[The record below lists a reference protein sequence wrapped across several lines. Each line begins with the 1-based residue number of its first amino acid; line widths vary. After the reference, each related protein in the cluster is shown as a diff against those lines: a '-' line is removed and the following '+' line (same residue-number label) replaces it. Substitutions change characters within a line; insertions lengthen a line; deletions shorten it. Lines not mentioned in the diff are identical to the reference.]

1 MKILSFA
8 NQKGGEGK
16 SALTKLAA
24 GALSMAP
31 FNLKVLVIDADT
43 QGSIIAHRN
52 RDIATLGEDYEFP
65 YAVEFSFP
73 DKLPELITKLKKER
87 EYDIIFVDMP
97 GRGYGDDINT
107 LLSCLDVAIVPIA
120 KGDEDADASLDFLEN
135 LKRHNEVRVRAK
147 YPKLE
152 LYILYNKFDNTS
164 NAKASVEIFEAIK
177 EDFGITKQILFLPLR
192 EDFQNYSPKTNTSI
206 LLELKG
212 KKGHKEDTYEAF
224 YEICKF
230 IKKRII

>member
-24 GALSMAP
+24 GALSMPP
-31 FNLKVLVIDADT
+31 FHFKVLVIDADT

-52 RDIATLGEDYEFP
+52 RDVATLGEDYEFP
-65 YAVEFSFP
+65 YDVEFSFP
-73 DKLPELITKLKKER
+73 NKLPELVTKLKKENK
-87 EYDIIFVDMP
+87 YDIMFVDMP
-97 GRGYGDDINT
+97 GRGYGDDIDV

-135 LKRHNEVRVRAK
+135 LKRHNEEREKTK
-147 YPKLE
+147 YPKLD
-152 LYILYNKFDNTS
+152 LYILYNKFDNTA

-177 EDFGITKQILFLPLR
+177 NEFGIEKQILFLPLR

-212 KKGHKEDTYEAF
+212 KQGYKKDTYESF
-224 YEICKF
+224 LEFCKF
-230 IKKRII
+230 IKKII

>member
-16 SALTKLAA
+16 SALTKLTA

-65 YAVEFSFP
+65 YKVEFSFP
-73 DKLPELITKLKKER
+73 EKLPKLITTIKQQGK
-87 EYDIIFVDMP
+87 YDVVLIDMP
-97 GRGYGDDINT
+97 GRGYGDDINV
-107 LLSCLDVAIVPIA
+107 LLSCLDIAIIPIA
-120 KGDEDADASLDFLEN
+120 KGDEDTDASLDFLEN
-135 LKRHNEVRVRAK
+135 LKQHNDERKKAK
-147 YPKLE
+147 YPKLN
-152 LYILYNKFDNTS
+152 LYILYNKFDNTA

-177 EDFGITKQILFLPLR
+177 EEFGIEEKILFLPLR
-192 EDFQNYSPKTNTSI
+192 EDFQNYSPKTSTSI

-212 KKGHKEDTYEAF
+212 KQGHKKDTYESF
-224 YEICKF
+224 IEFCKF
-230 IKKRII
+230 IKKII

>member
-16 SALTKLAA
+16 SALTKLSA

-52 RDIATLGEDYEFP
+52 RDIATLGDEYKFP
-65 YAVEFSFP
+65 YDVEFSFP
-73 DKLPELITKLKKER
+73 DKLPDLITKLKKENK
-87 EYDIIFVDMP
+87 YNVVFVDMP
-97 GRGYGDDINT
+97 GRGYGDDINI
-107 LLSCLDVAIVPIA
+107 LLSCLDIAIVPIA
-120 KGDEDADASLDFLEN
+120 KGDEDTDASLDFLEN
-135 LKRHNEVRVRAK
+135 LKKHNDEREKLK
-147 YPKLE
+147 YPKLS
-152 LYILYNKFDNTS
+152 LYILYNKFDNTA

-177 EDFGITKQILFLPLR
+177 EEFGIEEKILFLPIR

-212 KKGHKEDTYEAF
+212 KQGHKKDTYELF
-224 YEICKF
+224 FEFCKF
-230 IKKRII
+230 LKKII

>member
-1 MKILSFA
+1 MKIISFA

-16 SALTKLAA
+16 SALTKLTA

-65 YAVEFSFP
+65 YDVEFSFP
-73 DKLPELITKLKKER
+73 NNLPKLVAKTKKQGK
-87 EYDIIFVDMP
+87 YDVVFIDMP
-97 GRGYGDDINT
+97 GRGYGEDIDV
-107 LLSCLDVAIVPIA
+107 LLSCLDIAIIPIA
-120 KGDEDADASLDFLEN
+120 KGEEDIDATLDFLEN
-135 LKRHNEVRVRAK
+135 LKHHNKERIHIK

-152 LYILYNKFDNTS
+152 LYVLYNKFDNTA
-164 NAKASVEIFEAIK
+164 NAKASVEIFESIK
-177 EDFGITKQILFLPLR
+177 EEFGVERQILFLPLR
-192 EDFQNYSPKTNTSI
+192 EDFQNYSPKTDRSI

-212 KKGHKEDTYEAF
+212 KQGHKKDTYEAF
-224 YEICKF
+224 LEVCKF
-230 IKKRII
+230 IKKII

>member
-16 SALTKLAA
+16 SALTKLTA

-31 FNLKVLVIDADT
+31 FNFKTLVIDADT

-65 YAVEFSFP
+65 YDVEFSFP
-73 DKLPELITKLKKER
+73 DRLPEFVTRTKKEGI
-87 EYDIIFVDMP
+87 YDLVLVDMP
-97 GRGYGDDINT
+97 GRGYGEDIDV
-107 LLSCLDVAIVPIA
+107 LLSCLDIAIVPIA
-120 KGDEDADASLDFLEN
+120 KGDEDADASLDFLER
-135 LKRHNEVRVRAK
+135 LKTHNEERIKIK
-147 YPKLE
+147 YPELQ
-152 LYILYNKFDNTS
+152 LYILYNKFDNTA
-164 NAKASVEIFEAIK
+164 NAKASVEIFESIKSEYGIK
-177 EDFGITKQILFLPLR
+177 EQILFLPLR

-206 LLELKG
+206 LIELKG

-224 YEICKF
+224 LDFCKF
-230 IKKRII
+230 LKKIIN

>member
-16 SALTKLAA
+16 SALTKLCA

-31 FNLKVLVIDADT
+31 FNLKVLIIDADT

-52 RDIATLGEDYEFP
+52 RDIATFGDEYEFP
-65 YAVEFSFP
+65 YDVEFSFP
-73 DKLPELITKLKKER
+73 DTLPELITKLKKENK
-87 EYDIIFVDMP
+87 YNVVFVDMP

-120 KGDEDADASLDFLEN
+120 KGDEDTDASLDFLEN
-135 LKRHNEVRVRAK
+135 LKSHNATREKIK
-147 YPKLE
+147 YPKLD
-152 LYILYNKFDNTS
+152 LYILYNKFDNS
-164 NAKASVEIFEAIK
+164 ANAKASVEIFEAIK
-177 EDFGITKQILFLPLR
+177 EEFGISEKILFLPLR
-192 EDFQNYSPKTNTSI
+192 EDFQNYSPKTNMSI

-212 KKGHKEDTYEAF
+212 KKGYKQDTYESF
-224 YEICKF
+224 LDFCKF
-230 IKKRII
+230 IKKII